1 MYCHNCGNTDGFV
14 LLVELAVPVG
24 GYAPGAEWSLGLEC
38 HRCASTDV
46 AGDPAAVLA
55 TARRRR

>member
-14 LLVELAVPVG
+14 LVVELAVPVG
-24 GYAPGAEWSLGLEC
+24 GVDSCTGWSLGLEC

-55 TARRRR
+55 AATGRR